1 MRILHIS
8 TSLSGGAGIA
18 ARRICEAQIDNGV
31 DALILGGKTADRIEK
46 HEHESIY
53 EKTLLRKSISS
64 FVTGVQ
70 QKLVQIDDKLVTPI
84 SVNSLN
90 IQDEIFSGID
100 LLHIHAFYNMLS
112 IRMIKKLS
120 QSFPVVITLHDQRI
134 FTGGCHYS
142 FQCLGYESNCKRCP
156 QVRIPLNFI
165 TELSLQNTLSVLKNS
180 RNITYLAPSQWLANC
195 ASKSLLL
202 QDKTI
207 NVIANPVPN
216 AYRNLKIHKNKS
228 SKLKIGFFS
237 QDLNNPYKGIN
248 TLVSAAHILKD
259 VMQIEIKFYGHGKV
273 NQGMDVINYT
283 TEHYKNDD
291 SAVEAYNSCDVVVVP
306 STQDNSPSVISEALM
321 CGVPVIGSDVGGIP
335 EILNKFDL
343 PTIEPNNPQLLANK
357 LIDFVSKAPNL
368 DLIRRANK
376 LFSYKASCESH
387 LKIYDSSLLNFKLN
401 SVE

>member
-18 ARRICEAQIDNGV
+18 ARRICEAQVNNGLN
-31 DALILGGKTADRIEK
+31 ALILGGKISDRIDK
-46 HEHESIY
+46 HDHEILY
-53 EKTLLRKSISS
+53 EKTFMRKSISS

-70 QKLVQIDDKLVTPI
+70 QKLVQIDDKLVTPF
-84 SVNSLN
+84 SVNSIN

-100 LLHIHAFYNMLS
+100 LVHIHAFYNMLS
-112 IRMIKKLS
+112 IKMIKEIS
-120 QSFPVVITLHDQRI
+120 RRFPVVITLHDQRV

-156 QVRIPLNFI
+156 QVRVPLKFI
-165 TELSLQNTLSVLKNS
+165 TELSLQNTLSVLKNR

-195 ASKSLLL
+195 ASKSSLL

-207 NVIANPVPN
+207 NVIVNPVPDV
-216 AYRNLKIHKNKS
+216 YRDIKVDKNKS

-259 VMQIEIKFYGHGKV
+259 VMQIEIKFYGNGKV
-273 NQGMDVINYT
+273 NQGIDGISYSQGHFNNNV
-283 TEHYKNDD
+283 

-321 CGVPVIGSDVGGIP
+321 CGVPVIGSAVGGIS

-357 LIDFVSKAPNL
+357 LINFVTKAPNQ